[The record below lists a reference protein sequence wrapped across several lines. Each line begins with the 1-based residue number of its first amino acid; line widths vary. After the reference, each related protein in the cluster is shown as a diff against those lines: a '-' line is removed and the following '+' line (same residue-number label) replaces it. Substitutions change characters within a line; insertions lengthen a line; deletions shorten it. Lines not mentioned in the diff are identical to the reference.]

1 MKVKIAILGAVILM
15 AISALYFAGKKSEA
29 DMNFPEY
36 LYIIVS
42 PEVWRESSEEG
53 KLVLP
58 SHHDAFIHLAKEDQ
72 VSHVTE
78 KFWSGSDY
86 YLLKIETDQLIGR
99 LVYET
104 NPGGSNRYYHLYHG
118 EIPLEAISE
127 VEFVK
132 SGSP

>member
-1 MKVKIAILGAVILM
+1 MKVIAVTLFILSSM
-15 AISALYFAGKKSEA
+15 SLYGLNANTKT
-29 DMNFPEY
+29 DMNVPKY

-42 PEVWRESSEEG
+42 PEVWEKSSEVG

-58 SHHDAFIHLAKEDQ
+58 SHHDPFIHLAKEDQ

-86 YLLKIETDQLIGR
+86 YLLKIKTDGLIGR

-104 NPGGSNRYYHLYHG
+104 NPGGSNRYYHLYDG
-118 EIPLEAISE
+118 EIPLAAISE

>member
-1 MKVKIAILGAVILM
+1 MKVIAVTLFILSLM
-15 AISALYFAGKKSEA
+15 SLYGINAKSEA
-29 DMNFPEY
+29 DMNVPEY

-42 PEVWRESSEEG
+42 PEVWKESSELG

-86 YLLKIETDQLIGR
+86 YLLKIETGQLIGR

-104 NPGGSNRYYHLYHG
+104 NPGGSNRYYHLYDG

-127 VEFVK
+127 VEFVQ

>member
-1 MKVKIAILGAVILM
+1 
-15 AISALYFAGKKSEA
+15 
-29 DMNFPEY
+29 MNVPKY

-42 PEVWRESSEEG
+42 PEVWEKSSEVG

-58 SHHDAFIHLAKEDQ
+58 SHHDPFIHLAKEDQ
-72 VSHVTE
+72 VSHVTD
-78 KFWSGSDY
+78 KFWSDSDY

-104 NPGGSNRYYHLYHG
+104 NPGGSNRYYHLYDG

-127 VEFVK
+127 VEFVQ